1 MNWPEILLGAC
12 GAYALWKGYQKGL
25 VGVVLEWVGFGL
37 ALALVYALF
46 AGGTAFLEKIMPPAL
61 VQEGGKALAL
71 LLIFVAVRIGIW
83 ALTKATHWMAQKI
96 GMETPYR
103 LTGALLQLGQFLVLW
118 SVVATWIAGFDGGEA
133 WFLRIWPWSGS
144 PCLALGRGFLA
155 FLP

>member
-71 LLIFVAVRIGIW
+71 LLIFVAVRIG
-83 ALTKATHWMAQKI
+83 
-96 GMETPYR
+96 
-103 LTGALLQLGQFLVLW
+103 
-118 SVVATWIAGFDGGEA
+118 
-133 WFLRIWPWSGS
+133 
-144 PCLALGRGFLA
+144 
-155 FLP
+155 